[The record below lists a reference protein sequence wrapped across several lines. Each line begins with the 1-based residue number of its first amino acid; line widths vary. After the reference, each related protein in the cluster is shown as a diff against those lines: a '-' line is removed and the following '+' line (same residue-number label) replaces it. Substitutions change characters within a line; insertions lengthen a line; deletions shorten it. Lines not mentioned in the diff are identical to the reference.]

1 MVRSITK
8 RYTLYEGEVVTP
20 FIDENGVPMAAT
32 EAFEFWDVPGIDE
45 ADIVKALAKSGIYS
59 VGAVVRNLKA
69 TDYKL
74 SMSTSDFIEVASKE
88 VIE

>member
-8 RYTLYEGEVVTP
+8 RYTLYEGEVLTP
-20 FIDENGVPMAAT
+20 FIDENGTPQAVN
-32 EAFEFWDVPGIDE
+32 ESFEFWDVPGIDE
-45 ADIVKALAKSGIYS
+45 ADIVKALTKSGIYPL
-59 VGAVVRNLKA
+59 GAVVRNLKS

-74 SMSTSDFIEVASKE
+74 VMSTSDFIEAASKE